1 MPWIRLSPSV
11 NVAASWLACLSKCM
25 KCGMRTRAHNALRDT
40 LGGLCRDALLA
51 PQLEAHPFT
60 AAQNL
65 RIDLMFGMSGVM
77 NLVDVAITHP
87 FRESNRSHAA
97 STPGGAA
104 TAYEATKH
112 STYGKYVRE
121 GFQVLVP
128 FVLDTYGALGATAIE
143 TARRIAPLY
152 GRRLGLSSTVASRI
166 VFGRLTTCVVRW
178 MATIA
183 TLSQ

>member
-1 MPWIRLSPSV
+1 MHRRKSASQGSNPRPPVRKTHVLPLSYRPP
-11 NVAASWLACLSKCM
+11 L
-25 KCGMRTRAHNALRDT
+25 
-40 LGGLCRDALLA
+40 
-51 PQLEAHPFT
+51 
-60 AAQNL
+60 
-65 RIDLMFGMSGVM
+65 
-77 NLVDVAITHP
+77 
-87 FRESNRSHAA
+87 
-97 STPGGAA
+97 

-183 TLSQ
+183 TLA